1 MPRRKLLPA
10 GRRKVLL
17 AGGTLVLAVV
27 TACSNSGSP
36 TATPLPPAATAT
48 QVPAPAT
55 SAPADATRPPS
66 GDDGAV
72 TPALQFVW
80 SVQDVDRGIK
90 PAIVVDS
97 NGVPSVAYM
106 TEALNGF
113 VKVATLEGSDWNVDK
128 LADGYFYGPL
138 DAAIGPDDTIHV
150 AYHDHQAPTFQLDK
164 GDAVYA
170 VLRDGEWQVQAVE
183 AEGHDGWDNRIIVD
197 RSGTPHMTGIDPVEF
212 GGVGVKYYGLDDSG
226 EWQVEPV
233 GSGPLSYKFATSLAV
248 DPQGNPHVTYF
259 DQETRDLKLASRDG
273 SGWNVTSV
281 DRQGDTGL
289 FAFLVIDDGGRFH
302 ISYLEQTRNN
312 AGIVKYATSTSP
324 DGPWEIT
331 EIASLGALRFG
342 QTGARNITSLALDS
356 NGNPWIAY
364 SDERALN
371 LAVWDG
377 AQWQTQTVVEAGRR
391 PLGQLVSLKIDS
403 QDQPHIAYF
412 EVTNSAPLEGA
423 VKYAKGTASG

>member
-10 GRRKVLL
+10 GRRKVLP
-17 AGGTLVLAVV
+17 AGGTLVFAVV

-113 VKVATLEGSDWNVDK
+113 VKVATLEGS
-128 LADGYFYGPL
+128 
-138 DAAIGPDDTIHV
+138 
-150 AYHDHQAPTFQLDK
+150 
-164 GDAVYA
+164 
-170 VLRDGEWQVQAVE
+170 
-183 AEGHDGWDNRIIVD
+183 
-197 RSGTPHMTGIDPVEF
+197 
-212 GGVGVKYYGLDDSG
+212 
-226 EWQVEPV
+226 
-233 GSGPLSYKFATSLAV
+233 
-248 DPQGNPHVTYF
+248 
-259 DQETRDLKLASRDG
+259 
-273 SGWNVTSV
+273 
-281 DRQGDTGL
+281 
-289 FAFLVIDDGGRFH
+289 
-302 ISYLEQTRNN
+302 
-312 AGIVKYATSTSP
+312 
-324 DGPWEIT
+324 
-331 EIASLGALRFG
+331 LRFG